1 VFARNIPQSVPTF
14 LVDGQVAGTWR
25 YVDGEVRCEP
35 FHSLPAAAA
44 HELADEA
51 ERLAAFHA

>member
-1 VFARNIPQSVPTF
+1 VNTF

-25 YVDGEVRCEP
+25 YERGHVRVTP
-35 FHSLPAAAA
+35 FGRLPKSVRT
-44 HELADEA
+44 ELDEEA

>member
-1 VFARNIPQSVPTF
+1 MPTF

-25 YVDGEVRCEP
+25 YERGRIALEP
-35 FHSLPAAAA
+35 FHRLPRDARR
-44 HELADEA
+44 ELDEEA